1 MSFLDYT
8 FLGVSQVTGVDGVG
22 LVSILERTQKLNQLR
37 TQSLTRWQT
46 LEHPQCPT
54 SARRKPVFIGA
65 FEDKIS
71 VLIVALLRDTLWSPC
86 FTQKETR
93 ACRS

>member
-1 MSFLDYT
+1 MFFLDYT
-8 FLGVSQVTGVDGVG
+8 FLGVSQVTGVGVG
-22 LVSILERTQKLNQLR
+22 LVSILERTWKLNQLS

-46 LEHPQCPT
+46 LEHPQCPA

-93 ACRS
+93 AFS